1 MDRTLIERLLED
13 LSRLR
18 DSLAVAPSDDT
29 GVELDR
35 TDWLTNILAHSP
47 DVISILDLDGRLLY
61 LSQAVSG
68 RAAQAYVGQPSS
80 DFLVPS
86 HRGPWRQALER
97 AIATGTA
104 QRIESFSHHGLWW
117 DTRIVPIQRE
127 GRVSWL
133 LTIGTDIT
141 THKQAQAALAMR
153 DQQLRLALE
162 ASGMGQWS
170 WEIKA
175 DRFTWDEAARAIFA
189 WPDNGGDVDLARFL
203 DRVHPGDR
211 DRVRAGVWAA
221 VQSGEYPDVSCRIV
235 LPGGPVRWILAKG
248 RALRDPDG
256 ATSRLIGGVMDITHG
271 KRTEAQLQR
280 SQKLEAIGQLAGGVA
295 HDFNN
300 LLVAILGNLALAQK
314 NQRADDTDEGRERAD
329 LLADAMDAANRA
341 AELTRQLLA
350 FSTRQPLDQA
360 PLDLNTVL
368 ADTLKLLRRL
378 LPESVEMD
386 LIPGQRLPR
395 VMADRGQVEQVF
407 LNLCLNARDAMLN
420 GGKLA
425 IETEVVVVNGR
436 FRETHPWASP
446 GRYLLI
452 SVTDNGVGIPVEAL
466 DHVFEPFFTTKP
478 HGTGLGLA
486 TVYGIVQRHGGFI
499 HVYSEVGKGTTFKVY
514 LPVAERG
521 AADTGTKVQD
531 PVVGGQETILVAEDE
546 PQVRAVVTR
555 ILQRAGYRV
564 LTAED
569 GDQAVRRFRE
579 HQDQIGLVLTDAVMP
594 NKNGADAL
602 AEIRAIAPGLPAVL
616 CSGYSDALDRFNNP
630 ASGVAFLPKPYEP
643 DVLLRVVRRQ
653 LDTRRGS

>member
-1 MDRTLIERLLED
+1 
-13 LSRLR
+13 
-18 DSLAVAPSDDT
+18 
-29 GVELDR
+29 
-35 TDWLTNILAHSP
+35 
-47 DVISILDLDGRLLY
+47 
-61 LSQAVSG
+61 
-68 RAAQAYVGQPSS
+68 
-80 DFLVPS
+80 
-86 HRGPWRQALER
+86 
-97 AIATGTA
+97 
-104 QRIESFSHHGLWW
+104 
-117 DTRIVPIQRE
+117 
-127 GRVSWL
+127 
-133 LTIGTDIT
+133 
-141 THKQAQAALAMR
+141 
-153 DQQLRLALE
+153 
-162 ASGMGQWS
+162 
-170 WEIKA
+170 
-175 DRFTWDEAARAIFA
+175 
-189 WPDNGGDVDLARFL
+189 
-203 DRVHPGDR
+203 
-211 DRVRAGVWAA
+211 
-221 VQSGEYPDVSCRIV
+221 
-235 LPGGPVRWILAKG
+235 
-248 RALRDPDG
+248 
-256 ATSRLIGGVMDITHG
+256 
-271 KRTEAQLQR
+271 
-280 SQKLEAIGQLAGGVA
+280 
-295 HDFNN
+295 
-300 LLVAILGNLALAQK
+300 
-314 NQRADDTDEGRERAD
+314 
-329 LLADAMDAANRA
+329 
-341 AELTRQLLA
+341 
-350 FSTRQPLDQA
+350 
-360 PLDLNTVL
+360 
-368 ADTLKLLRRL
+368 
-378 LPESVEMD
+378 MD

-653 LDTRRGS
+653 RDTRRGS